1 MLITVLLLIVLYLVL
16 QHSLATRCFHCL
28 LAVLFGLSIHTW
40 LTFLL
45 ASGLIIFSVADWH
58 ERTVPFFSFTGWCL
72 TLLVCF
78 PHDLFGM
85 MLLAVMIGGLAVV
98 SQGLGSADVML
109 IALLACVLRL
119 EAALIVTLIAC
130 GTACLHWIAKDGA
143 TLRPALDSCPSAEF
157 ANDQSFSGWL
167 CVLCF
172 GQWRTITRSQSQK
185 PTRKGLEAQ

>member
-1 MLITVLLLIVLYLVL
+1 MRNLLHEEVNAMLITVLLLIVLYLVR

-28 LAVLFGLSIHTW
+28 LAVLSGLSIHTW

-85 MLLAVMIGGLAVV
+85 MLLAVLIGGLAVV

-130 GTACLHWIAKDGA
+130 GTACLHWIAA
-143 TLRPALDSCPSAEF
+143 RPPSLPMISHLAAGYACFALV
-157 ANDQSFSGWL
+157 NGIL
-167 CVLCF
+167 
-172 GQWRTITRSQSQK
+172 
-185 PTRKGLEAQ
+185 

>member
-1 MLITVLLLIVLYLVL
+1 MRNLIYNEVNSMSMCALLLIAIYLVRQQQL
-16 QHSLATRCFHCL
+16 EVRYFHCL
-28 LAVLFGLSIHTW
+28 LAGLFGLSIQTW
-40 LTFLL
+40 LTFWLSLGLL
-45 ASGLIIFSVADWH
+45 IFSVADWH

-119 EAALIVTLIAC
+119 EAALNVTLIAC
-130 GTACLHWIAKDGA
+130 GTACLHWIAA
-143 TLRPALDSCPSAEF
+143 RPPSLPMISHLAAGYACFALV
-157 ANDQSFSGWL
+157 NG
-167 CVLCF
+167 
-172 GQWRTITRSQSQK
+172 
-185 PTRKGLEAQ
+185 GL

>member
-1 MLITVLLLIVLYLVL
+1 MRNLLHEEVNAMLITVLLLIVLYLVR

-130 GTACLHWIAKDGA
+130 GTACLHWIA
-143 TLRPALDSCPSAEF
+143 EF

-167 CVLCF
+167 CVLCS
-172 GQWRTITRSQSQK
+172 GKWRTITRSQSQK
-185 PTRKGLEAQ
+185 PTRKDLEAQ